1 MNATVETPVEKS
13 FAIARPGKMPDGL
26 GMATLT
32 AKQAVRSHPAST
44 ARLEARVP
52 RDLKK
57 TLAQAAAFTGHSTL
71 TSFVIFALQTSA
83 RKIIEEHK
91 QAKLTAE
98 ESADFVEAL
107 LTPAAPN
114 AQLQDAFARYRAAR
128 ANA

>member
-1 MNATVETPVEKS
+1 
-13 FAIARPGKMPDGL
+13 
-26 GMATLT
+26 MATLT
-32 AKQAVRSHPAST
+32 AKHSVRPHLAST

-57 TLAQAAAFTGHSTL
+57 TLAQAAAVTGHSTL
-71 TSFVIFALQTSA
+71 TSFVIFVLQSSA

-98 ESADFVEAL
+98 ESAHFVEAL
-107 LTPAAPN
+107 LKPAAPN
-114 AQLQDAFARYRAAR
+114 AQLRAAFARYREVR